1 MVSKKFIRQHSS
13 SGGIMLTINK
23 TFPEK
28 VIPKQVESF
37 LFFDIETTGFS
48 KDNTILYLI
57 GCGHY
62 TNDGFRFIQWFND
75 DGTSEEEILLAF
87 QNILSKKDWQ
97 LVTFNG
103 NSFDIPYLKRHY
115 ELNELICNIENYTS
129 LDFYQFLKP
138 FQNLFQMTHGKQ
150 KDWERFLGLNR
161 EDKYN
166 GGQLIS
172 VYKDYLMTKKE
183 DLLHN
188 LLLHNEEDLLGMKY
202 LLPLFSYRMLF
213 SENLSCIKVSP
224 GKFLFEKGNGSIVI
238 SCKLPHSL
246 PKPLDFSTSVGSIS
260 SDKSDYSIL
269 IISLPYIEET
279 LKHFYKDYHNYYY
292 LPQEDRAIHKSI
304 GCYVEKKYRRAAKA
318 STCYIK
324 KDGLFLPLP
333 IAQKHY
339 GIQIEKYPYQKSFPL
354 YKKEYKE
361 ARSFVEFDNLF
372 SNKNESL
379 SIYLRD
385 IIKELFIVRIKEAID
400 FVHPK
405 NND

>member
-1 MVSKKFIRQHSS
+1 
-13 SGGIMLTINK
+13 MLTINK

-28 VIPKQVESF
+28 VVPKQVESF

-324 KDGLFLPLP
+324 KYGLFLPLP

-405 NND
+405 NNN